1 MALVH
6 GTGAS
11 CPQGNEAVDLRV
23 PVKFS
28 QWRERAQ
35 SPVVRHLL
43 RTRHLP
49 VRTPRR
55 TGTVRV
61 CVFPCCVCCCSLLFP

>member
-11 CPQGNEAVDLRV
+11 CPQGSEELDLRV
-23 PVKFS
+23 PVKVS

-35 SPVVRHLL
+35 GPAVLHSLQ
-43 RTRHLP
+43 TRHLP

-61 CVFPCCVCCCSLLFP
+61 CVFPCCICFYSLLFP